1 LSRIEQR
8 QIDEDLGRIDTG
20 IRQLKVQY
28 DMFKAGSLKTEPREL
43 RVQLERLIRKYAHG
57 QIGNYAQNFRF
68 NALVSRFTSFAE
80 LWNKQVRSME
90 EGTHRHAS
98 VAETMGIKERLV
110 ARCRIVEPSEN
121 QSDLKRMHSRF
132 VDAQRRNGVGDAKI
146 PTYDSFLRSIASQT
160 QKLRREAGCES
171 VELRLIERDNGVQ
184 LKARP
189 AR

>member
-1 LSRIEQR
+1 MSAIEQR
-8 QIDEDLGRIDTG
+8 QIDEDLGRLDVG

-43 RVQLERLIRKYAHG
+43 RGQLERLIRKYSHSG
-57 QIGNYAQNFRF
+57 IGKYAQSFRF

-80 LWNKQVRSME
+80 LWDKRVRSME
-90 EGTHRHAS
+90 EGEHRHAS
-98 VAETMGIKERLV
+98 EAERQGLKERLV
-110 ARCRIVEPSEN
+110 ARCRVVGAEASQP
-121 QSDLKRMHSRF
+121 DLQRMHSRF

-146 PTYDSFLRSIASQT
+146 PSYDSFQRSIASQT
-160 QKLRREAGCES
+160 RKLRQEAGCES
-171 VELRLIERDNGVQ
+171 VELRLIERDNTVQ